1 MLACHLLKVVLRQW
15 ETGPGWDK
23 GSTVKLH
30 RIKKQTIP
38 LCGKNKNL
46 ILVRVVRYKAVAGK
60 EKTINKLNKRTELF
74 RCYV

>member
-1 MLACHLLKVVLRQW
+1 MLAYHLLKVVLRQW

-30 RIKKQTIP
+30 RNKKQTIP

-46 ILVRVVRYKAVAGK
+46 IPVRVACYEEVAVKGKA
-60 EKTINKLNKRTELF
+60 ISN
-74 RCYV
+74 

>member
-1 MLACHLLKVVLRQW
+1 MLAYHHLLKVVLRQW

-23 GSTVKLH
+23 GSAVKIH

-46 ILVRVVRYKAVAGK
+46 ILVRIVCYEDVAN
-60 EKTINKLNKRTELF
+60 ERESINN
-74 RCYV
+74 